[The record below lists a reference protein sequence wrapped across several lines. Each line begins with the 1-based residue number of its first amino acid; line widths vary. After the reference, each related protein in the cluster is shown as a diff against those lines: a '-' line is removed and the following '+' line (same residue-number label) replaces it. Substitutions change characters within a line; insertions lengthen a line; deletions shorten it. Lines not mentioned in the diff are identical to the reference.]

1 MRRFDPTQVPRPPI
15 QLDFQKIRCF
25 DGVDLEI
32 GAGVG
37 RFAIHRATAE
47 ASRAV
52 IAIEKTTERFAKF
65 ATRIKNHP
73 PLPNLFAVHGEAAS
87 VITHFIPEASLDS
100 IFILYPN
107 PYPKLK
113 QRNLRWHNR
122 AFMGFLLRRLRSGG
136 TLTMAT
142 NIEDYYL
149 EALQM
154 MENVWHLD
162 VTENKKIGSNW
173 APRTHFEKKYLER
186 DENCWNLVFKKPE
199 SWQA

>member
-1 MRRFDPTQVPRPPI
+1 MRRFDPSLVPCPKVSV
-15 QLDFQKIRCF
+15 DFQKARFFESI
-25 DGVDLEI
+25 DLEI

-37 RFAIHRATAE
+37 RFAISHARANPT
-47 ASRAV
+47 RAI
-52 IAIEKTTERFAKF
+52 IAIEKTVERYSKF

-73 PLPNLFAVHGEAAS
+73 PLPNLLPVHGEAAS
-87 VITHFIPEASLDS
+87 VITHFIPEQSLDA

-107 PYPKLK
+107 PYPKAK

-122 AFMGFLLRRLRSGG
+122 AFMGFLLQRLCAGG
-136 TLTMAT
+136 TLTLAT

-154 MENVWHLD
+154 MENVWHLQ
-162 VTENKKIGSNW
+162 VIEARKLSSSE

-186 DENCWNLVFKKPE
+186 DEDCWNMVFKKP
-199 SWQA
+199 